1 MREYDI
7 LYSQAKIFD
16 KLYTGMDKMKHDP
29 HNGWGGETTTDHL
42 IDISPSCTRMGKK
55 IITCCDE
62 VYLFIVY
69 Y

>member
-1 MREYDI
+1 
-7 LYSQAKIFD
+7 
-16 KLYTGMDKMKHDP
+16 MKHDP